1 MFSITSENICG
12 FNSKSELRNSSLTFI
27 VRVCGST
34 RSEEHTSELQSR
46 LHLVCRLLL
55 EKKKTY
61 PSTIN
66 VAGTAGTII
75 QVVLK
80 LNGCTHTYPDDVDGL
95 MVSPTEQKRIVLSGS
110 AGADVDNN

>member
-61 PSTIN
+61 PEPMSLTHQ
-66 VAGTAGTII
+66 II
-75 QVVLK
+75 LTPSASCYVSVFVLFSAIY
-80 LNGCTHTYPDDVDGL
+80 LFNISLYSVH
-95 MVSPTEQKRIVLSGS
+95 VSSLHLVSMPR
-110 AGADVDNN
+110 